1 LLFVL
6 TPERPGHPQEAL
18 VAWLS
23 TFASLESAGAR
34 RATKVGRGGGGVLA
48 KDALGKYGE
57 DLAARHFV
65 GAGFT
70 VLARNWRCPVGEI
83 DIVARDGD
91 VLVIAEVKTRRSTA
105 YGTPAEA
112 ITRRKLDKLRELA
125 LMWLRENPGAA
136 SVRFDVVSVLLPKAG
151 SAQLEHLRGVL

>member
-1 LLFVL
+1 
-6 TPERPGHPQEAL
+6 
-18 VAWLS
+18 
-23 TFASLESAGAR
+23 
-34 RATKVGRGGGGVLA
+34 VLA
-48 KDALGKYGE
+48 KDAVGKYGE

-105 YGTPAEA
+105 FGSPAEA
-112 ITRRKLDKLRELA
+112 ITRHKAGKLRELA
-125 LMWLRENPGAA
+125 LMWLAEHPNGGRG
-136 SVRFDVVSVLLPKAG
+136 VRFDVVSVVLPKYG
-151 SAQLEHLRGVL
+151 SAQLEHLRDVL

>member
-1 LLFVL
+1 
-6 TPERPGHPQEAL
+6 
-18 VAWLS
+18 
-23 TFASLESAGAR
+23 
-34 RATKVGRGGGGVLA
+34 VLA

-57 DLAARHFV
+57 ELAARHFV

-112 ITRRKLDKLRELA
+112 ITRRKVDKLRELA
-125 LMWLRENPGAA
+125 LMWLREHPGGA
-136 SVRFDVVSVLLPKAG
+136 SVRFDVVSVLLPKSGA
-151 SAQLEHLRGVL
+151 AQLEHLRGVI

>member
-1 LLFVL
+1 
-6 TPERPGHPQEAL
+6 
-18 VAWLS
+18 
-23 TFASLESAGAR
+23 
-34 RATKVGRGGGGVLA
+34 VLA
-48 KDALGKYGE
+48 KDAVGKYGE

-91 VLVIAEVKTRRSTA
+91 VLVIAEVKTRRSTM

-112 ITRRKLDKLRELA
+112 ITRHKADKLRELA
-125 LMWLRENPGAA
+125 LMWLREHPGGGCQ
-136 SVRFDVVSVLLPKAG
+136 VRFDVVSVLLPKAG
-151 SAQLEHLRGVL
+151 AAQLEHLRGVL